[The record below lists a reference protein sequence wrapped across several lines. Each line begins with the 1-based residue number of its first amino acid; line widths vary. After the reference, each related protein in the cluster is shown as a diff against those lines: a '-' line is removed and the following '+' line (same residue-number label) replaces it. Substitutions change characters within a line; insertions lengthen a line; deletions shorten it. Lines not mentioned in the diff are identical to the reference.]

1 MDTANPLNVLVV
13 EDDVDAQ
20 ANLRD
25 ILELDEY
32 AVTAVGTAAE
42 AFALLAS
49 VPPPGFFAIVL
60 DRRLPDGY
68 AEQFLP
74 RFRQSAPQAQV
85 IVVTGYAEVQG
96 AISALR
102 LGAADY
108 ILKPVNPDEL
118 RKRLGALAEQRRSA
132 EGLRLAQQRALQA
145 ERLAAIGQVFTGLA
159 HESRNALQRS
169 QACLEMLA
177 RRVKDRPEALE
188 LIGRIQNAQNHLH
201 RLYEE
206 VRGYAAPLRVQYERV
221 NLGDLLQE
229 VWDHLEVARKGR
241 RTHLRQEQADLDL
254 NCDVDRHGLE
264 QVFRNLLENS
274 LAACADPVLVEA
286 HWSETQVEGQRAL
299 RLALRDN
306 GPGLSPEARQRI
318 FEPFYTTKTQGTGLG
333 MAIVQRI
340 VEAHRGR
347 IAVGADL
354 KPGAEIV
361 LELPR
366 EAQ

>member
-1 MDTANPLNVLVV
+1 
-13 EDDVDAQ
+13 
-20 ANLRD
+20 
-25 ILELDEY
+25 
-32 AVTAVGTAAE
+32 
-42 AFALLAS
+42 LA
-49 VPPPGFFAIVL
+49 PA
-60 DRRLPDGY
+60 
-68 AEQFLP
+68 
-74 RFRQSAPQAQV
+74 AQV
-85 IVVTGYAEVQG
+85 IIVTGYTEVDG
-96 AISALR
+96 AIFAMR

-108 ILKPVNPDEL
+108 ILKPINPDEL
-118 RKRLGALAEQRRSA
+118 RTRLGHIAQRRKS
-132 EGLRLAQQRALQA
+132 EEQLRHAQQRALQA

-221 NLGDLLQE
+221 DLGDLLQQ
-229 VWDHLEVARKGR
+229 VWDHLEVARKER
-241 RTHLRQEQADLDL
+241 RTHLRQERPDLDL
-254 NCDVDRHGLE
+254 NCEVDRHGLE
-264 QVFRNLLENS
+264 QIFRNLLENS
-274 LAACADPVLVEA
+274 LAACADPVLIEA
-286 HWSETQVEGQRAL
+286 HWSETHLEGQPSL

-306 GPGLSPEARQRI
+306 GPGLTAEARQRI

-361 LELPR
+361 LDLPR
-366 EAQ
+366 EAT